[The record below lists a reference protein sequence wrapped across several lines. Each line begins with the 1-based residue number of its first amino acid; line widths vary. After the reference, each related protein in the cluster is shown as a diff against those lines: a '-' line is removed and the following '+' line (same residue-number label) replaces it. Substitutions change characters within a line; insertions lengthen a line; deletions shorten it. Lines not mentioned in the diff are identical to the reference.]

1 MPKNPKYNALAHRV
15 VKQYGGVNQGNP
27 GIGSLKSGGQAAP
40 ARLQNVNNI
49 SGGAMNV
56 PLFVSPDHA
65 VASGAKPGFQ
75 YNIAIPVFCGE
86 DNQCLET
93 LGSSNADLCGTE
105 GFTGPALLLN
115 TNISVTLGS
124 ELYEFGK
131 ALVDAADAETQQEAL
146 NETLPALEKERDATV
161 TQLKEA
167 QSAVSQTQSE
177 LKDAESQQS
186 EIEQQLQD
194 DAQEKASVEEQIAE
208 NKSAQ
213 EKAGCAEQAE
223 PDAQCADLIKEAVA
237 LKQQVAELEDKISE
251 GQAALA
257 VINAQIDSLKK
268 LLEAYEATYNSLQ
281 EQLNGV
287 EARLNSRQNA
297 ISELKEGAENLIKKA
312 QDIKG
317 CVENYSVD
325 YYNKI
330 GLSEAALEA
339 AMSTVLQTYVTFD
352 QVMQE
357 NSEDPK
363 KG

>member
-15 VKQYGGVNQGNP
+15 FRQYGGVNQGNP

-86 DNQCLET
+86 ENECLET

-131 ALVDAADAETQQEAL
+131 ALVDAADAKTQQISL
-146 NETLPALEKERDATV
+146 NDSLPVLEKERDAIVDQFKQAAEAVDT
-161 TQLKEA
+161 TQA
-167 QSAVSQTQSE
+167 E
-177 LKDAESQQS
+177 LKNAQEQKS

-194 DAQEKASVEEQIAE
+194 NTFDKASLEEDIAE

-223 PDAQCADLIKEAVA
+223 PDETCAVLIKEAEA
-237 LKQQVAELEDKISE
+237 LKQQLAEVESKISE
-251 GQAALA
+251 GQAELA
-257 VINAQIDSLKK
+257 AINATIDSLQK
-268 LLEAYEATYNSLQ
+268 LLEVYEANLNSLQ
-281 EQLNGV
+281 EQMDSIEG
-287 EARLNSRQNA
+287 RINSRQNA
-297 ISELKEGAENLIKKA
+297 ISELKVGVENLTQKA
-312 QDIKG
+312 QDIRD
-317 CVENYSVD
+317 CVINYSAA

-330 GLSEAALEA
+330 GLSEVQLDA

-352 QVMQE
+352 DVMQ
-357 NSEDPK
+357 
-363 KG
+363 